1 MAVVR
6 APLPRENPRVPTID
20 MHQHLWPEPLV
31 AALARRHDAP
41 RLQDGMLE
49 LPGEDARVVDLAMYG
64 LEARLALL
72 DRLSIDV
79 AVVSLSPLLGIDTLP
94 AGEAAELVGA
104 YEEGMLEL
112 TSATGGRIVGL
123 AAAVPRDGLPGVC
136 VAASRLGDLA
146 ALAPVLDDVERR
158 GTFVFVHPEPASAP
172 PGMPTWWPA
181 VVEYTAQMQ
190 AAYAAWLAGG
200 AERWPD
206 VRIVFAHLA
215 GGAPFQLERLRSW
228 GVAGR
233 DVLYENVFFETS
245 SYGNRAFELCL
256 ATFGVGQ
263 LVFGSDTP
271 ILDPEAA
278 MDSVRGFGDAVT
290 DALCNQNPSR
300 LLE

>member
-1 MAVVR
+1 
-6 APLPRENPRVPTID
+6 
-20 MHQHLWPEPLV
+20 
-31 AALARRHDAP
+31 
-41 RLQDGMLE
+41 
-49 LPGEDARVVDLAMYG
+49 
-64 LEARLALL
+64 
-72 DRLSIDV
+72 
-79 AVVSLSPLLGIDTLP
+79 
-94 AGEAAELVGA
+94 
-104 YEEGMLEL
+104 
-112 TSATGGRIVGL
+112 
-123 AAAVPRDGLPGVC
+123 
-136 VAASRLGDLA
+136 
-146 ALAPVLDDVERR
+146 
-158 GTFVFVHPEPASAP
+158 
-172 PGMPTWWPA
+172 MPTWWPA

-245 SYGNRAFELCL
+245 SYGSRAFELCL

-271 ILDPEAA
+271 ILNPEAA
-278 MDSVRGFGDAVT
+278 MDSVRGLGDAVT

-300 LLE
+300 LLERRI